1 MDVHAILGS
10 CGAFIRS
17 VISHRSG
24 GGRLHDDAEKA
35 HELWQTSMM
44 SALLEGIY
52 EGNVTYAELAKHGD
66 FGLGTFND
74 LDGEMIAIDGAF
86 FQLRSDGTAHVVDPT
101 QKTPFAVVTFFT
113 PEVTRRLDRP
123 VTRSGLYALL
133 DELAPSRNLFYAIRI
148 DGRFSKVVTRT
159 VPRQVKPYR
168 PLTEVV
174 QTQPT
179 FEFSNVT
186 GTIAGFRS
194 PDYMQG
200 ISVAGYHL
208 HFITGDR
215 GGGGHILDMVMED
228 GTVAVDHSSG
238 LHVEFPETGAF
249 LSAGL
254 SKSDVSDAIKK
265 AEG

>member
-1 MDVHAILGS
+1 MNVHDLLGA
-10 CGAFIRS
+10 CGAFIR
-17 VISHRSG
+17 VVASHWSG
-24 GGRLHDDAEKA
+24 GGRLHDDAAKA

-44 SALLEGIY
+44 SALLEGVY
-52 EGNVTYAELAKHGD
+52 EGDVTYAELAKHGD

-74 LDGEMIAIDGAF
+74 LDGEMIAIDGKF
-86 FQLRSDGTAHVVDPT
+86 FQLRSDGTAHLVDPM
-101 QKTPFAVVTFFT
+101 QKTPFAMMTFFT
-113 PEVTRRLDRP
+113 PESTRRLERP
-123 VTRSGLYALL
+123 VTRPELYALL
-133 DELAPSRNLFYAIRI
+133 DQLALSRNLFYAVRI
-148 DGRFSKVVTRT
+148 DGRFSRVLTRT
-159 VPRQVKPYR
+159 VPRQAKPYK

-179 FEFSNVT
+179 FEFTNVI

-194 PDYMQG
+194 PDYAQG

-215 GGGGHILDMVMED
+215 TGGGHVLDLKIED
-228 GTVAVDHSSG
+228 GTLAIDHSSG
-238 LHVEFPETGAF
+238 LHVELPETGDF

-254 SKSDVSDAIKK
+254 SKADTSDAIKK